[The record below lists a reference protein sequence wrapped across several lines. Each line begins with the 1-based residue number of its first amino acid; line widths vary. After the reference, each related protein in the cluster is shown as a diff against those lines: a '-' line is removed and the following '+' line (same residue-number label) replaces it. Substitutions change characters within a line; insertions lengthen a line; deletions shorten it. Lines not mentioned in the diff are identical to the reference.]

1 MRKIIKTKNLGLND
15 IPIFNATWEQI
26 SDFALTFDP
35 ELELG
40 TYNIYDHANM
50 NYSERSTIKELRTC
64 LFLQQ
69 RWWNNRSNEIDE
81 KGLSEVQ
88 NVLNLLRKKVE
99 SKTSTQQRWI

>member
-1 MRKIIKTKNLGLND
+1 MRKIIKTKNLGLDD

-35 ELELG
+35 EFELG

-50 NYSERSTIKELRTC
+50 NYSEHSTIKELRTC

-69 RWWNNRSNEIDE
+69 RWWNNRSDEIDE

-99 SKTSTQQRWI
+99 SKTSTQQR